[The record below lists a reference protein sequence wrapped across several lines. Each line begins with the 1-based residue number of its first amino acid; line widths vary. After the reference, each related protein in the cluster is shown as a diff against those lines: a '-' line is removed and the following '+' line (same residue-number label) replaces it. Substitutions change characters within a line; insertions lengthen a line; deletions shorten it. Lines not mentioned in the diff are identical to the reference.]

1 MKSALRATATALRAT
16 AKTIAGV
23 KVARHMIGT
32 PARVSCTAP
41 VAAHS
46 TERTNIEE
54 SLAFP

>member
-1 MKSALRATATALRAT
+1 MKSALRAT